1 MLLSHP
7 HALRVF
13 QAAQHELE
21 QLEQS
26 LFSPEEIEAVKLAK
40 LERLWERAITTPYYK
55 HLACSTPE
63 QLYSLP
69 VTPKSI
75 VKKQPELF
83 FAQKNKYLKYYES
96 SGTSGIPTATPR
108 LAEDIIWNTVSVVS
122 CWKRIL
128 QQDDKVATLLP
139 SDISP
144 VGDLVSNVC
153 EYLGICLVRCYPFAL
168 GISDWNRV
176 EQLFLRYQPTCL
188 FAAPGVLVQLM
199 RVLKQRGCFA
209 TAKNSISKIMLLGEV
224 STFGLRQMLA
234 ENWEAK
240 VYDVSYGSTETGT
253 IAAACKD
260 QQLHILNHSFVLEVY
275 DNEQIVPLK
284 PGLQGELVVT
294 TLNNYARPL
303 LRYATGDLVEVS
315 SGSLQTQGLH
325 LPVLKVLGRKDERI
339 CIKGVALDIET
350 LERQIYKVPGIT
362 GYMIEMNKSGEQAK
376 LLLEKDIDFPS
387 GQEQQ
392 TTDALEK
399 AFGEQGL
406 GWDATLLLNQLPTIT
421 KSGGGQKNWKKTN
434 VRVAL

>member
-7 HALRVF
+7 QAL
-13 QAAQHELE
+13 QALKASQHELE

-26 LFSPEEIEAVKLAK
+26 HFALEKIESKKSEKLS
-40 LERLWERAITTPYYK
+40 RLWERAITAPYYE
-55 HLACSTPE
+55 HLASIEPE
-63 QLYSLP
+63 QFSELP

-83 FAQKNKYLKYYES
+83 LAKGQQFKYYES

-108 LAEDIIWNTVSVVS
+108 LAEDIVWNTLSVVS

-128 QQDDKVATLLP
+128 QQDDQVATLVP

-153 EYLGICLVRCYPFAL
+153 EYLGICMVRCYPFAL

-176 EQLFLRYQPTCL
+176 EQLFRRYKPTCL
-188 FAAPGVLVQLM
+188 FVAPGVLLQFM
-199 RVLKQRGCFA
+199 RILKQRKSF
-209 TAKNSISKIMLLGEV
+209 TAIKESISKIMLLGEV
-224 STFGLRQMLA
+224 STSGLKQMLA
-234 ENWEAK
+234 KNWDAT

-253 IAAACKD
+253 IAASCED
-260 QQLHILNHSFVLEVY
+260 QQLHVLDHSFILEI
-275 DNEQIVPLK
+275 DDGFQILPLK
-284 PGLQGELVVT
+284 PGLKGELVVT

-303 LRYATGDLVEVS
+303 LRYATGDLVEIT

-339 CIKGVALDIET
+339 RIKDVALDIEI
-350 LERQIYKVPGIT
+350 LESQIYRVPGIT
-362 GYMIEMNKSGEQAK
+362 GYMIEMDKSGQHAK

-387 GQEQQ
+387 EREQQ
-392 TTDALEK
+392 TTEILTK
-399 AFGEQGL
+399 AFSEQGL
-406 GWDATLLLNQLPTIT
+406 YWDATHLLNQLPTIT

-434 VRVAL
+434 LKIVA

>member
-7 HALRVF
+7 QAL
-13 QAAQHELE
+13 QALKASQHELE

-26 LFSPEEIEAVKLAK
+26 HFALEKIESKKSEKLS
-40 LERLWERAITTPYYK
+40 RLWERAITAPYYE
-55 HLACSTPE
+55 HLASIEPE
-63 QLYSLP
+63 QFSELP

-83 FAQKNKYLKYYES
+83 LAKGQQFKYYES

-108 LAEDIIWNTVSVVS
+108 LAEDIVWNTLSVVS

-128 QQDDKVATLLP
+128 QQDDQVATLVP

-153 EYLGICLVRCYPFAL
+153 EYLGICMVRCYPFAL

-176 EQLFLRYQPTCL
+176 EQLFRRYKPTCL
-188 FAAPGVLVQLM
+188 FVAPGVLLQFM
-199 RVLKQRGCFA
+199 RILKQRKSF
-209 TAKNSISKIMLLGEV
+209 TAIKESISKIMLLGEV
-224 STFGLRQMLA
+224 STSGLKQMLA
-234 ENWEAK
+234 KNWDAT

-253 IAAACKD
+253 IAASCED
-260 QQLHILNHSFVLEVY
+260 QQLHVLDHSFILEI
-275 DNEQIVPLK
+275 DDGFQILPLK
-284 PGLQGELVVT
+284 PGLKGELVVT

-303 LRYATGDLVEVS
+303 LRYATGDLVEIT

-339 CIKGVALDIET
+339 RIKDVALDIEI
-350 LERQIYKVPGIT
+350 LESQIYRVPGIT
-362 GYMIEMNKSGEQAK
+362 GYMIEMDKSGQHAK

-387 GQEQQ
+387 EREQQ
-392 TTDALEK
+392 TTEILTK
-399 AFGEQGL
+399 AFSEQGVY
-406 GWDATLLLNQLPTIT
+406 WDATQLLNQLPTIT

-434 VRVAL
+434 LKIVA